1 MKENN
6 EYRRQQRMIIDEITR
21 KEEEQIRKQKL
32 EAIQKGEHLQQVLKP
47 LPQPGESLVA
57 QKIKEQKQMSDH
69 SGSDY
74 GSCKN
79 RFILC
84 SIWI

>member
-32 EAIQKGEHLQQVLKP
+32 EAIQKGEHL
-47 LPQPGESLVA
+47 
-57 QKIKEQKQMSDH
+57 
-69 SGSDY
+69 
-74 GSCKN
+74 
-79 RFILC
+79 
-84 SIWI
+84 